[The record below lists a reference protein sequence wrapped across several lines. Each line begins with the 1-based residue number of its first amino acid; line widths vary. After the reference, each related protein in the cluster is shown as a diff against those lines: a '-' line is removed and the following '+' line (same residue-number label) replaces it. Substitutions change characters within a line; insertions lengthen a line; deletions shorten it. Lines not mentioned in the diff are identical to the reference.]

1 MLHREL
7 LRRAGRWAELLT
19 VDVTDEEAHLG
30 VAQTC
35 WLWGTVLGPSGS
47 RRT

>member
-19 VDVTDEEAHLG
+19 VDSTDEEAHLG
-30 VAQTC
+30 VAQD
-35 WLWGTVLGPSGS
+35 LLAVGDRSGAPPAA
-47 RRT
+47 